1 MVQDSNFDSVIDNL
15 EQQENMSDMEIFTEI
30 WTSPRKV
37 FRYLNERNYDK
48 YVTIL
53 LVLSG
58 ISSAFT
64 QAASK
69 NMGDKMS
76 ISVIIGICIISGGLF
91 GWLIYYIYAALTS
104 WTGKCLKGEGNTKS
118 ILRTISHA
126 MIPSVIALGLLIPQ
140 ISIYGNEVF
149 KSDGEIISAGLI
161 SNILVYLSMF
171 LEFVLAIWTIVLLVI
186 GISEVQKFSIGKSML
201 NMLMVGL
208 VVVIPIFLI
217 ILSFKMF

>member
-76 ISVIIGICIISGGLF
+76 ISVIIGICIFSGGLF
-91 GWLIYYIYAALTS
+91 GWLFYYIYAALTS